1 MYSAR
6 IVISG
11 LFQRALGWHTV
22 LWVFLCTQIEPHTQI
37 TMVYA
42 VVHLVPAMHKSL
54 EAENNLEKAS
64 CE

>member
-1 MYSAR
+1 MS
-6 IVISG
+6 
-11 LFQRALGWHTV
+11 TV